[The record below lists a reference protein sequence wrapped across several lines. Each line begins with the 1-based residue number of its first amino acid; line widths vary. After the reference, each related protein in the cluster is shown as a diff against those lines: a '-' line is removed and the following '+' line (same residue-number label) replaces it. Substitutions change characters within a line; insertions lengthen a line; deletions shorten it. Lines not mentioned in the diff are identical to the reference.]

1 METQAVSAADESEIN
16 KKRMNSTDNILQLND
31 YISVHR
37 HDGSDRHFLNLDR
50 CLRQPYTINHV
61 SNNETIAG
69 ISLMYNYL
77 IQIPTFVSD
86 YTNLVELNAS
96 HNELSDTEF
105 ILYRSLDD
113 NELTESYWDD
123 FFKINSNYQG
133 PENPYSVNRE
143 HCRTNEQTKGLSANT
158 ANIGKHSK
166 PPTPSPNK
174 QIPRPLVHPFLE
186 RINFSFNHIRFL
198 PANIHYL
205 RFLHTLNLSN
215 NYLKELPSNIGFLE
229 QLNTLTLNHNYLE
242 ILPATFSRLTQLQS
256 LDLSYNSLQSIDLI
270 KNFLNLKHFS
280 IDSNPLKL
288 FPMLLHTCSNLEDL
302 SFSNTQLKQINN
314 ITLEIFNQFSK
325 LKKLDLSKNNLN
337 DDFLASSIQPFD
349 YLEELHIQ
357 HNQFTNIF
365 SLLST
370 TKSLRLLDLSYNSLE
385 HIPQCTNSNLEIL
398 HLSHNKIELH
408 PNECIY
414 LKTII
419 ELDLGHNQ
427 IEHVPNEFIQCV
439 NLRSLNIAFN
449 QLHAFPKIILQL
461 RSLNKLV
468 INHSKFQHLTT
479 KDLFDKYFYR
489 TINILNLSSNHL
501 QTNLH
506 ELTGLK
512 ALTSLDLSHNQ
523 LLEIDEDFKL
533 LSCLKILKLNNN
545 RFSSFPSCLHE
556 MSNGEDEKYIAE
568 TLMELYLNDNRIESI
583 PEDIFHMTN
592 LQTIDIS
599 NNQLMKFPDPLVYLE
614 QLTSLAYSQQNGK
627 HIGRLPADFINLCN
641 LKKLDLSHNIFKDVP
656 NVVYNL
662 TKLEYLNMSY
672 NLLSS
677 VDNNRLKRLNNFK
690 TLKLNG
696 NNFVSFSSTL
706 YQLETLNMNENS
718 MCLAPPNDFIDE
730 NYISATSNL
739 YVQINDQHETN
750 MFEIYQ
756 QIFIEHLTSYDIEN
770 LAKRL
775 KLSET
780 DMNNFRN
787 NSTNLKRDSKIEVLL
802 NIWKDKRGS
811 LANSD
816 TLYRLAH
823 LIGDKN
829 LVRHMHRAYL
839 LARNIRL

>member
-288 FPMLLHTCSNLEDL
+288 FPMLLHTC
-302 SFSNTQLKQINN
+302 
-314 ITLEIFNQFSK
+314 
-325 LKKLDLSKNNLN
+325 
-337 DDFLASSIQPFD
+337 
-349 YLEELHIQ
+349 
-357 HNQFTNIF
+357 
-365 SLLST
+365 
-370 TKSLRLLDLSYNSLE
+370 
-385 HIPQCTNSNLEIL
+385 
-398 HLSHNKIELH
+398 
-408 PNECIY
+408 
-414 LKTII
+414 
-419 ELDLGHNQ
+419 
-427 IEHVPNEFIQCV
+427 
-439 NLRSLNIAFN
+439 
-449 QLHAFPKIILQL
+449 
-461 RSLNKLV
+461 
-468 INHSKFQHLTT
+468 
-479 KDLFDKYFYR
+479 
-489 TINILNLSSNHL
+489 
-501 QTNLH
+501 
-506 ELTGLK
+506 
-512 ALTSLDLSHNQ
+512 
-523 LLEIDEDFKL
+523 
-533 LSCLKILKLNNN
+533 
-545 RFSSFPSCLHE
+545 
-556 MSNGEDEKYIAE
+556 
-568 TLMELYLNDNRIESI
+568 
-583 PEDIFHMTN
+583 
-592 LQTIDIS
+592 
-599 NNQLMKFPDPLVYLE
+599 
-614 QLTSLAYSQQNGK
+614 
-627 HIGRLPADFINLCN
+627 
-641 LKKLDLSHNIFKDVP
+641 
-656 NVVYNL
+656 
-662 TKLEYLNMSY
+662 
-672 NLLSS
+672 
-677 VDNNRLKRLNNFK
+677 
-690 TLKLNG
+690 
-696 NNFVSFSSTL
+696 
-706 YQLETLNMNENS
+706 
-718 MCLAPPNDFIDE
+718 
-730 NYISATSNL
+730 
-739 YVQINDQHETN
+739 
-750 MFEIYQ
+750 
-756 QIFIEHLTSYDIEN
+756 
-770 LAKRL
+770 
-775 KLSET
+775 
-780 DMNNFRN
+780 
-787 NSTNLKRDSKIEVLL
+787 
-802 NIWKDKRGS
+802 
-811 LANSD
+811 
-816 TLYRLAH
+816 
-823 LIGDKN
+823 
-829 LVRHMHRAYL
+829 
-839 LARNIRL
+839 